1 VDCAQSTG
9 HSHLQQDVLVRP
21 AISLM
26 LMPSAGRAKISVS
39 LVLSR
44 AMPSCT
50 SRASC
55 SSPQLLNRKREHT
68 LPHPGDAEPGPAC
81 LENVIRCDPYIDKFR
96 DRWPEIL
103 SRPDGCALPVGHKH
117 EERKQ
122 RGSLQHGL
130 WPPRTLHVGK
140 RKERKQ
146 RLKEMD
152 FKKNPEA
159 DFKDIRELDRKKAEE
174 EVEALREGI
183 EYHDY
188 LYYVNN
194 RPEISDT
201 LYDKLFHRLQELEEA
216 FPDLQAQN
224 SPTRRVGAE
233 PVDELKKVEHAAPML
248 SLNAALEEKELAD
261 FHRFVK
267 KTLNRKKIEYVME
280 PKFDGLSVE
289 IVYED
294 GLFRYGATRGNGT
307 TGEDISRNLKTI
319 RSVPLRLQKQEEIP
333 SLLAVRGEVLM
344 SRMGFQHLNKERIEK
359 AKEPFANPRNAAAG
373 TMRQLDPAQV
383 ANRPLEIF
391 FYDILKIEGLSVE
404 SHFKGLSL
412 FSSWGLK
419 TSPANKKAFSLE
431 EVKNYHRKLA
441 EQREHLD
448 YEIDGLVIKIDDFE
462 LRNTLGT
469 RHRSPRWAMAWKFE
483 PKQEVTA
490 LEDIVVQVGRT
501 GKLTPVALLDPV
513 DVGGV
518 TVSRASLHNEDEVK
532 RKDVRPGDTVRVARA
547 GDVIPEV
554 VERVKKAGKERKQR
568 FSMPEKCPACGSKI
582 VREGAYHLCP
592 AGLSC
597 RPQLVGS
604 ILHYGSREA
613 MDIDGLGEKT
623 VEALVEKGLVKDLA
637 DLYLLSR
644 EDLMDLERFAEKS
657 ADNLV
662 QAIRDTRNPRLDR
675 FLYALGIRHVGQRVA
690 QIIASRFGTLEN
702 IRKAVQKDLQ
712 QIEEIGPEIARSVV
726 QFFQEEENQ
735 RVLDRLSDAG
745 VEVRNMPS
753 GTKEQPLSGK
763 TFVFTGS
770 LSSLTRTEAESL
782 VEELG
787 GRPTSSV
794 SGRTDYVVAGENPG
808 SKLDHAREEGVEI
821 LDEEGFKELIGR

>member
-1 VDCAQSTG
+1 
-9 HSHLQQDVLVRP
+9 
-21 AISLM
+21 
-26 LMPSAGRAKISVS
+26 
-39 LVLSR
+39 
-44 AMPSCT
+44 
-50 SRASC
+50 
-55 SSPQLLNRKREHT
+55 
-68 LPHPGDAEPGPAC
+68 
-81 LENVIRCDPYIDKFR
+81 
-96 DRWPEIL
+96 
-103 SRPDGCALPVGHKH
+103 
-117 EERKQ
+117 
-122 RGSLQHGL
+122 
-130 WPPRTLHVGK
+130 
-140 RKERKQ
+140 
-146 RLKEMD
+146 MD
-152 FKKNPEA
+152 FKKNPKA
-159 DFKDIRELDRKKAEE
+159 DFKDVRELDREEAEE

-188 LYYVNN
+188 LYYVKN
-194 RPEISDT
+194 RPEISDA
-201 LYDKLFHRLQELEEA
+201 LYDRLFHRLQELEEA
-216 FPDLQAQN
+216 FPELQAEN
-224 SPTRRVGAE
+224 SPSRRVGAE

-248 SLNAALEEKELAD
+248 SLNAALEEKALAD

-267 KTLNRKKIEYVME
+267 KALNRKKIEYVME

-289 IVYED
+289 IVYEY

-307 TGEDISRNLKTI
+307 AGEDISRNLKTI
-319 RSVPLRLQKQEEIP
+319 RSVPLRLQKEEEIP

-344 SRMGFQHLNKERIEK
+344 SRQGFQRLNIERIEK
-359 AKEPFANPRNAAAG
+359 GKEPFANPRNAAAG
-373 TMRQLDPAQV
+373 TMRQLDSAQV

-391 FYDILKIEGLSVE
+391 FYDILKIEGLLIK

-419 TSPANKKAFSLE
+419 TSPANKKASSLE
-431 EVKNYHRKLA
+431 EIKNYHRNLA
-441 EQREHLD
+441 EQREQLD

-462 LRNTLGT
+462 LRSTLGT

-483 PKQEVTA
+483 PKQEVTT

-554 VERVKKAGKERKQR
+554 VERVKKAGEERKQR

-597 RPQLVGS
+597 RPQLVGR

-623 VEALVEKGLVKDLA
+623 VKALVEKELVKDLA

-644 EDLMDLERFAEKS
+644 EDLMDLERFAERS
-657 ADNLV
+657 ADNL
-662 QAIRDTRNPRLDR
+662 AGSIRDTRNPRLDR

-690 QIIASRFGTLEN
+690 QIIASRFGTLKN
-702 IRKAVQKDLQ
+702 IRNAAQKDLQ
-712 QIEEIGPEIARSVV
+712 QIEEIGPEIARSVI
-726 QFFQEEENQ
+726 QFFQEEENR
-735 RVLDRLSDAG
+735 RVLDRLFDAG
-745 VEVRNMPS
+745 VEVQDMPS
-753 GTKEQPLSGK
+753 GQKEQPLRGK

-770 LSSLTRTEAESL
+770 LSGLTRTEAESL
-782 VEELG
+782 VKELG

-794 SGRTDYVVAGENPG
+794 SGRTDYVVAGEKPG
-808 SKLDHAREEGVEI
+808 SKLDDAREEDVEI
-821 LDEEGFKELIGR
+821 LDEESFKDLIGR